1 MKFRLPDSLSSPQDL
16 TDLLLEVKEYAKW
29 KAHNDILQRAGSK
42 RTTKPPELSK
52 TANEVIS
59 DWSKNKSLD
68 KSGVEE
74 LIDILNKFTVKAP
87 RINITL
93 AAPSSGDLRKK
104 LIGWLR
110 DNIAPNILVTFDFN
124 KTILGGMVLRSGSK
138 IFDWSFRRQIMAS
151 RDKFVK
157 EINRV

>member
-1 MKFRLPDSLSSPQDL
+1 MKFRLPDSMSSPQDL
-16 TDLLLEVKEYAKW
+16 TDLLLEVKEYGKW
-29 KAHNDILQRAGSK
+29 KAHNDILERAGSK
-42 RTTKPPELSK
+42 RTTKPPQMSK
-52 TANEVIS
+52 AASEAIS
-59 DWSKNKSLD
+59 SWSKGKSLSRSD
-68 KSGVEE
+68 VEE
-74 LIDILNKFTVKAP
+74 LVNTLNKFTTEAP

-93 AAPSSGDLRKK
+93 AAPVSGDLKKK

-151 RDKFVK
+151 RDKFIE